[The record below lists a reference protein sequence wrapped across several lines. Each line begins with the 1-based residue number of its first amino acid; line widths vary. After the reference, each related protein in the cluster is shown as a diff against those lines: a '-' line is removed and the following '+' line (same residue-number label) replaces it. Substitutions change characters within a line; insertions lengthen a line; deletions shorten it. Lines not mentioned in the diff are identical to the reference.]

1 MNVEIRPLTAGEMG
15 QLGELGGYVYGGSF
29 GDGPDNVVATAN
41 LPDWTLCALV
51 DGKLVSS
58 FTAIPFTMRANGN
71 AVALAGVSTVGTQPE
86 YRRQGLLRRI
96 QTQAFADMRDRGQSV
111 AALWASQAAIY
122 QRYGYAMTTVL
133 RSYHV
138 DTTDIGFHDGVW
150 GSGCVERLSV
160 NDAFDVIKSIYIRFV
175 ENRTCYLHRSKALWL
190 QNAMEEIEGQGPIHA
205 GVHYDEEGKADGYII
220 YTLRANKVDH
230 ATRGQEIIIRDMAW
244 LSMNG
249 YRSMWEWLKRHDLV
263 GRVSYQTAA
272 ADDPAVELFAE
283 PRLLH
288 GVDHEGIWLRVVD
301 ATGALGDRAYSSEG
315 EITIGLTDD
324 PLTPWNNRSIR
335 LEASPEGAHV
345 TSSKSADLQTS
356 AKALA
361 SLYSGFRT
369 ARQLR
374 AWGLIEGED
383 HVIDTADRL
392 FASSHAP
399 HCPDHF

>member
-41 LPDWTLCALV
+41 LPDWTLCALI

-71 AVALAGVSTVGTQPE
+71 SVALAGVSTVGTQPE

-96 QTQAFADMRDRGQSV
+96 QTQAFADMRDRGQSL

-133 RSYHV
+133 RSYRV
-138 DTTDIGFHDGVW
+138 DTTDISFHDGVW
-150 GSGCVERLSV
+150 GSGHVERLSV

-175 ENRTCYLHRSKALWL
+175 ENRICYLHRSKALWL
-190 QNAMEEIEGQGPIHA
+190 QNAMEEIEEQGPIHA
-205 GVHYDEEGKADGYII
+205 GVHFDDEGNADGYII
-220 YTLRANKVDH
+220 YTLRAGKVDH
-230 ATRGQEIIIRDMAW
+230 ATRGQEIIVRDMAW
-244 LSMNG
+244 LSMDG
-249 YRSMWEWLKRHDLV
+249 YRSLWEWLKRHDLV
-263 GRVSYQTAA
+263 GQVSYRRAA
-272 ADDPAVELFAE
+272 TDDPAVELFAE

-288 GVDHEGIWLRVVD
+288 SVDHEGIWLRIVD

-315 EITIGLTDD
+315 DVTIGLTDD

-345 TSSKSADLQTS
+345 TPSKSSDLQMS

-374 AWGLIEGED
+374 AWGLIEGGD
-383 HVIDTADRL
+383 QAIDTADRL

>member
-244 LSMNG
+244 LSMDG

-288 GVDHEGIWLRVVD
+288 GIDHEGIWLRVVD

>member
-1 MNVEIRPLTAGEMG
+1 MKVEIRPLTAGEMG

-96 QTQAFADMRDRGQSV
+96 QTQAFADMRDRGQSL

-133 RSYHV
+133 RSYRV
-138 DTTDIGFHDGVW
+138 DTTDISFYDGDW
-150 GSGCVERLSV
+150 GSGHIERLSV
-160 NDAFDVIKSIYIRFV
+160 TDAFDVIKSIYIRFV

-205 GVHYDEEGKADGYII
+205 AVHFDNEGTADGYTI
-220 YTLRANKVDH
+220 YTLRAGKVDH
-230 ATRGQEIIIRDMAW
+230 ATRGQEIIVRDMAW
-244 LSMNG
+244 LSMAG

-263 GRVSYQTAA
+263 GRVSYPTAA
-272 ADDPAVELFAE
+272 VDDPAVELFAE

-288 GVDHEGIWLRVVD
+288 GVDHEGIWLRIVD
-301 ATGALGDRAYSSEG
+301 ATSALEDRAYSSEG
-315 EITIGLTDD
+315 EVSIGLTDD

-335 LEASPEGAHV
+335 LEASPEGARV
-345 TSSKSADLQTS
+345 TPTKSSDLRTS
-356 AKALA
+356 VKALA

-383 HVIDTADRL
+383 HAIDTADRL
-392 FASSHAP
+392 FASRHAP

>member
-1 MNVEIRPLTAGEMG
+1 MSVEIRPLTAGEMG

-86 YRRQGLLRRI
+86 YRRQGFLRRI
-96 QTQAFADMRDRGQSV
+96 QTQAFADMRDRGQSL

-133 RSYHV
+133 RSYRV
-138 DTTDIGFHDGVW
+138 DTTDISFHDGDW
-150 GSGCVERLSV
+150 GSGHIERLSV

-190 QNAMEEIEGQGPIHA
+190 QNAMEEIEGQGPVHA
-205 GVHYDEEGKADGYII
+205 GVHFDEEGTADGYVI
-220 YTLRANKVDH
+220 YTLRGGKVDH
-230 ATRGQEIIIRDMAW
+230 ATRGQEIIVRDMAW
-244 LSMNG
+244 LSMDG

-288 GVDHEGIWLRVVD
+288 GVDHEGIWLRIVD
-301 ATGALGDRAYSSEG
+301 ATGALEERAYSSEG
-315 EITIGLTDD
+315 EISISLTDD

-345 TSSKSADLQTS
+345 TSSKSSDLQMS

-369 ARQLR
+369 ARQLL

-383 HVIDTADRL
+383 RAIDTADRL

>member
-1 MNVEIRPLTAGEMG
+1 MSVEIRPLTAGEMG

-41 LPDWTLCALV
+41 LPDWTLCALIN
-51 DGKLVSS
+51 GKLACS

-86 YRRQGLLRRI
+86 HRRQGLLRRI
-96 QTQAFADMRDRGQSV
+96 QTQAFSDMHDRGQSL

-133 RSYHV
+133 RSYRV
-138 DTTDIGFHDGVW
+138 DTTDIGFHDGDW
-150 GSGCVERLSV
+150 GSGHVERLSV
-160 NDAFDVIKSIYIRFV
+160 SDAFDVIKSTYIRFV
-175 ENRTCYLHRSKALWL
+175 ENRICYLHRSKTLWL
-190 QNAMEEIEGQGPIHA
+190 QNAMEEIEEEGPVHA
-205 GVHYDEEGKADGYII
+205 GVHFDEEGDADGYVI

-244 LSMNG
+244 LSMDS
-249 YRSMWEWLKRHDLV
+249 YRSLWEWLKRHDLV
-263 GRVSYQTAA
+263 GRVSYRTAA
-272 ADDPAVELFAE
+272 VDDPAVELFAE

-288 GVDHEGIWLRVVD
+288 SVDHEGLWLRIVD
-301 ATGALGDRAYSSEG
+301 VEGALKDRAYSNDG

-324 PLTPWNNRSIR
+324 ALTPWNNRTIK
-335 LEASPEGAHV
+335 LEASTGGAHV
-345 TSSKSADLQTS
+345 SSSQSAELNMS

-383 HVIDTADRL
+383 RVIDTADRL

>member
-244 LSMNG
+244 LSMDG

-383 HVIDTADRL
+383 HVIATADRL

>member
-86 YRRQGLLRRI
+86 YRRQGLLRQI

-244 LSMNG
+244 LSMDG

>member
-1 MNVEIRPLTAGEMG
+1 MKVEIRPLTAGEMG

-96 QTQAFADMRDRGQSV
+96 QTQAFADMRDRGQSL

-133 RSYHV
+133 RSYRV
-138 DTTDIGFHDGVW
+138 DTTDISFYDGDW
-150 GSGCVERLSV
+150 GSGHIERLSV

-205 GVHYDEEGKADGYII
+205 AVHFDNEGTADGYTI
-220 YTLRANKVDH
+220 YTLRAGKVDH
-230 ATRGQEIIIRDMAW
+230 ATRGQEIIVRDMAW
-244 LSMNG
+244 LSMAG

-263 GRVSYQTAA
+263 GRVSYPTAA
-272 ADDPAVELFAE
+272 VDDPAVELFAE

-288 GVDHEGIWLRVVD
+288 GVDHEGIWLRIVD
-301 ATGALGDRAYSSEG
+301 ATSALEDRAYSSEG
-315 EITIGLTDD
+315 EVSIGLTDD

-335 LEASPEGAHV
+335 LEASPEGARV
-345 TSSKSADLQTS
+345 TPTKSSDLRTS
-356 AKALA
+356 VKALA

-383 HVIDTADRL
+383 HAIDTADRL
-392 FASSHAP
+392 FASRHAP

>member
-122 QRYGYAMTTVL
+122 QRYGYAMTTVQ

-244 LSMNG
+244 LSMDG

>member
-1 MNVEIRPLTAGEMG
+1 MNVEIRHLTAGEMG

-244 LSMNG
+244 LSMDG

>member
-244 LSMNG
+244 LSMDG

-301 ATGALGDRAYSSEG
+301 ATSALGDRAYSSEG

>member
-244 LSMNG
+244 LSIDG

-272 ADDPAVELFAE
+272 ADDPAVKLFAE

-301 ATGALGDRAYSSEG
+301 ATSALGDRAYSSEG

>member
-244 LSMNG
+244 LSMDG

-315 EITIGLTDD
+315 EITIGLTAD
-324 PLTPWNNRSIR
+324 PWNNRSIR

>member
-205 GVHYDEEGKADGYII
+205 GVHYNEEGKADGYII

-244 LSMNG
+244 LSMDG

-288 GVDHEGIWLRVVD
+288 GVDHEGIWLPVVD

>member
-244 LSMNG
+244 LSMDG

-272 ADDPAVELFAE
+272 VDDPAVELFAE

-301 ATGALGDRAYSSEG
+301 ATSALGDRAYSSEG

>member
-96 QTQAFADMRDRGQSV
+96 QTQAFADMRNRGQSV

-244 LSMNG
+244 LSMDG

>member
-29 GDGPDNVVATAN
+29 GDGPNNVVATAN

-71 AVALAGVSTVGTQPE
+71 AVSLAGVSTVGTQPE
-86 YRRQGLLRRI
+86 YRRRGLLRRI
-96 QTQAFADMRDRGQSV
+96 QTQAFVDMRDRDQSL

-133 RSYHV
+133 RSYRV

-150 GSGCVERLSV
+150 GSGHVERLPV
-160 NDAFDVIKSIYIRFV
+160 DEAFEVIKSIYIRFV
-175 ENRTCYLHRSKALWL
+175 EHRICYLHRSKALWL
-190 QNAMEEIEGQGPIHA
+190 QNAMEQVEGDGPVYA
-205 GVHYDEEGKADGYII
+205 GVHFDTEGTADGYIV

-230 ATRGQEIIIRDMAW
+230 ATRSQEIIVRDMAW
-244 LSMNG
+244 LSIAA
-249 YRSMWEWLKRHDLV
+249 YRSLWEWLKRHDLV
-263 GRVSYQTAA
+263 GRVSYRAAA
-272 ADDPAVELFAE
+272 ADDPAPELFAE

-288 GVDHEGIWLRVVD
+288 MVDHEGVWLRIVD
-301 ATGALGDRAYSSEG
+301 ATRALEERAYFNDG
-315 EITIGLTDD
+315 EVSIGLVDD
-324 PLTPWNNRSIR
+324 PLTPWNNVSMR

-345 TSSKSADLQTS
+345 TPSKSFDLQMSVKT
-356 AKALA
+356 LA
-361 SLYSGFRT
+361 SLYSGFRS

-374 AWGLIEGED
+374 AWGLIAGND
-383 HVIDTADRL
+383 NAIYTADRL
-392 FASSHAP
+392 FAGEHAP

>member
-244 LSMNG
+244 LSMDG

-272 ADDPAVELFAE
+272 VDDPAVELFAE

>member
-244 LSMNG
+244 LSIDG

-272 ADDPAVELFAE
+272 VDDPAVELFAE

-301 ATGALGDRAYSSEG
+301 ATSALGDRAYSSEG

>member
-244 LSMNG
+244 LSMDG

-324 PLTPWNNRSIR
+324 PLTPWNNRSMR

>member
-41 LPDWTLCALV
+41 LPDWTLCALI

-71 AVALAGVSTVGTQPE
+71 SVALAGVSTVGTQPE
-86 YRRQGLLRRI
+86 YRRQGVLRRI
-96 QTQAFADMRDRGQSV
+96 QTQAFADMRDRGQSL

-133 RSYHV
+133 RSYRV
-138 DTTDIGFHDGVW
+138 DTTDISFHDGVW
-150 GSGCVERLSV
+150 GSGHVERLSV

-175 ENRTCYLHRSKALWL
+175 ENRICYLHRSKALWL
-190 QNAMEEIEGQGPIHA
+190 QNAMEEIEEQGPIHA
-205 GVHYDEEGKADGYII
+205 GVHFDDEGNADGYII
-220 YTLRANKVDH
+220 YTLRAGKVDH
-230 ATRGQEIIIRDMAW
+230 ATRGQEIIVRDMAW
-244 LSMNG
+244 LSMDG
-249 YRSMWEWLKRHDLV
+249 YRSLWEWLKRHDLV
-263 GRVSYQTAA
+263 GRVSYRTAA
-272 ADDPAVELFAE
+272 ADDPAAELFAE

-345 TSSKSADLQTS
+345 TPSKSSDLQMS

>member
-244 LSMNG
+244 LSMDG

-263 GRVSYQTAA
+263 GRVSYKTAA

>member
-1 MNVEIRPLTAGEMG
+1 
-15 QLGELGGYVYGGSF
+15 
-29 GDGPDNVVATAN
+29 
-41 LPDWTLCALV
+41 
-51 DGKLVSS
+51 
-58 FTAIPFTMRANGN
+58 MRANGN

-96 QTQAFADMRDRGQSV
+96 QTQAFADMRDRGQSL

-133 RSYHV
+133 RSYRV
-138 DTTDIGFHDGVW
+138 DTTDISFHDGVW
-150 GSGCVERLSV
+150 GSGHVERLSV

-244 LSMNG
+244 LSMDG

>member
-1 MNVEIRPLTAGEMG
+1 MSVEIRPLTAGEMG

-41 LPDWTLCALV
+41 LPEWTLCALI
-51 DGKLVSS
+51 DGKLACS

-86 YRRQGLLRRI
+86 HRRQGLLRRI
-96 QTQAFADMRDRGQSV
+96 QTQAFADMRDRGQSL

-133 RSYHV
+133 RSYRV
-138 DTTDIGFHDGVW
+138 DTPDIGFHDGDW
-150 GSGCVERLSV
+150 GSGHVKRMSV
-160 NDAFDVIKSIYIRFV
+160 IDAFDVIKSTYIRFV
-175 ENRTCYLHRSKALWL
+175 ENRICYLHRSKALWL
-190 QNAMEEIEGQGPIHA
+190 QNAMEEIEGQGPVHA
-205 GVHYDEEGKADGYII
+205 GVHFDEEGDPDGYVI

-230 ATRGQEIIIRDMAW
+230 ATRGQEIVVRDMAW
-244 LSMNG
+244 LSMDS

-263 GRVSYQTAA
+263 GRVSYRTAA
-272 ADDPAVELFAE
+272 IDDPAPELFAE

-288 GVDHEGIWLRVVD
+288 SADHEGIWLRVVD
-301 ATGALGDRAYSSEG
+301 VESALKDRAYSNEG
-315 EITIGLTDD
+315 EVTIGLTDD
-324 PLTPWNNRSIR
+324 PLTPWNNRAIK
-335 LEASPEGAHV
+335 LEASTEGAHV
-345 TSSKSADLQTS
+345 SSSQSAELNMS

-374 AWGLIEGED
+374 AWGLVEGRD
-383 HVIDTADRL
+383 DAVDTADRL

>member
-160 NDAFDVIKSIYIRFV
+160 NDAFDVIKSIYLRFV

-244 LSMNG
+244 LSMDG

>member
-244 LSMNG
+244 LSMDG

-315 EITIGLTDD
+315 EITIGLIDD

>member
-244 LSMNG
+244 LSIDG

-301 ATGALGDRAYSSEG
+301 ATSALGDRAYSSEG

>member
-244 LSMNG
+244 LSMDG

>member
-244 LSMNG
+244 LSMDG

-288 GVDHEGIWLRVVD
+288 SVDHEGIWLRVVD